1 MRYPSE
7 DATPAELAV
16 LQVLWERGRA
26 TRRQLADALYPGGGD
41 AHYGTVQKLLERL
54 AAKGLVR
61 HTREGGVLVFRAA
74 VGREAL
80 IGRRLRDVA
89 DALCEGSV
97 TPLLTHLV
105 RSRGLRPDELDELQ
119 VLLDE
124 LRREQKSKGKGR

>member
-7 DATPAELAV
+7 DVTPAELAV

-26 TRRQLADALYPGGGD
+26 TRRQVTDALYPGGGD

-54 AAKGLVR
+54 GAKGCVR
-61 HTREGGVLVFRAA
+61 HTREAGVLLFTATVD
-74 VGREAL
+74 REGL

-89 DALCEGSV
+89 DKLCDGSV

-105 RSRGLRPDELDELQ
+105 RSRGLKPHELDELQ
-119 VLLDE
+119 ALLDE
-124 LRREQKSKGKGR
+124 LRRGQKPRGKNR